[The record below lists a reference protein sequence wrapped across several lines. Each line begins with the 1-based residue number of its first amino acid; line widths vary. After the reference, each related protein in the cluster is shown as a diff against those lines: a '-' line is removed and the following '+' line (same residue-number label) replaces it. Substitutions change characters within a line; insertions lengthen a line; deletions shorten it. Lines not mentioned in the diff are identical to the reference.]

1 MVELKQAL
9 RYRTAHQGFQSLKT
23 RPLCTVTAADVCR
36 TLKGVDMDATRST
49 TYRLLLMDV
58 SFEQSSFRIGNLV
71 DEGIAQCQA
80 ATRYLHDLAS
90 PGVLREVP
98 FGKEKLF
105 IPSTTDWR

>member
-1 MVELKQAL
+1 
-9 RYRTAHQGFQSLKT
+9 
-23 RPLCTVTAADVCR
+23 
-36 TLKGVDMDATRST
+36 MDAIGST

-58 SFEQSSFRIGNLV
+58 SFEQPSCRLGNLV
-71 DEGIAQCQA
+71 DKGIAQCQA
-80 ATRYLHDLAS
+80 ASRYLYDLAS